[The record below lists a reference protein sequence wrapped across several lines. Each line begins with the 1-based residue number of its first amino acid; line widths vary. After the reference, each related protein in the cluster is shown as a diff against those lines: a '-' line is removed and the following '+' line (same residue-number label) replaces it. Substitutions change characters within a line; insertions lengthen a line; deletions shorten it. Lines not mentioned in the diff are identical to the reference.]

1 MIAQGLS
8 RNPTDAP
15 VRVGTRLKDRRLY
28 ACAHKTKTMSE
39 LGNATPEKSL
49 TDSDQIRIILNDLP
63 IVVDFLGND
72 LWFVLV

>member
-1 MIAQGLS
+1 
-8 RNPTDAP
+8 
-15 VRVGTRLKDRRLY
+15 
-28 ACAHKTKTMSE
+28 MSE

-72 LWFVLV
+72 LWLLIV